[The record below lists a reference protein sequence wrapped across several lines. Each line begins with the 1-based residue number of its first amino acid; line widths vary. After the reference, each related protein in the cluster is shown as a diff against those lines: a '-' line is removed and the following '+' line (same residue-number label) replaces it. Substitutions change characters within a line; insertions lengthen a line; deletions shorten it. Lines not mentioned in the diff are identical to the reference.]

1 MYVCICNNV
10 RESDID
16 TAIAE
21 GARSLACVEQR
32 LGVGSCCG
40 QCVPRATEYL
50 EAVLPNPAVAS
61 MAIEAR
67 ATGSVANLTIAKV
80 TSIKPHKT
88 SSWQQSL
95 PEQLQ
100 NNLA

>member
-21 GARSLACVEQR
+21 GARSLACVEER

-50 EAVLPNPAVAS
+50 EMVLPSAAAALMPGESRAAS
-61 MAIEAR
+61 PVI
-67 ATGSVANLTIAKV
+67 NLKIAKV
-80 TSIKPHKT
+80 TSINTRRT
-88 SSWQQSL
+88 SSWQHPV
-95 PEQLQ
+95 PEQLH